1 MITAVS
7 AADPLFGAFATP
19 TADTADSLRLARVL
33 AATDLAGTSTTC
45 VNPIRLTGSRTVVDA
60 ATGQI
65 LHRSGSAAFG
75 EHIAVCC
82 GNRRATAC
90 PACSRL
96 YQYDAYN
103 LIAAGLRGGKNT
115 PAQVA
120 GHPRLF
126 VTLTA
131 PSFGPVHLGP
141 DKKGGLRPCHPR
153 RDGVSCRLW
162 HRAGDPAIG
171 TPIDPSSY
179 DYAGHV
185 LFNASAG
192 ALWSRFTTGVRR
204 TLAELAGLTRA
215 EFAEQAVVAF
225 AKVAEFQARGVVH
238 FHAVIRLDGP
248 DGDVPPSS
256 TTEALLERAVRS
268 AAASTNLIT
277 PDAGAVPS
285 RVLRWGRQ
293 LDVRAIG
300 GDDFGDVS
308 DAAVAR
314 YIAKYATK
322 STETAGVELRSLA
335 CRGCAGTGTVRLG
348 DTEVTRGCR
357 DCQGTGRRPDA
368 AGDLDGLSPHA
379 LALIDTCWR
388 LGGIEELAGLK
399 LRRWAHMLGFR
410 GHFATKSR
418 SYSTTFA
425 ALRAERTEFRAAR
438 VFDALGLADRDAVIV
453 INDWRYAGRGR
464 VADPPAPEPFAPD
477 RSLGLAVAGGVR

>member
-1 MITAVS
+1 MIAAFP
-7 AADPLFGAFATP
+7 AADPRIDAFATP
-19 TADTADSLRLARVL
+19 TTDPERLARVL
-33 AATDLAGTSTTC
+33 AATDLAGTAATC
-45 VNPIRLTGSRTVVDA
+45 ANPIRLTGSRTVVDA

-65 LHRSGSAAFG
+65 LHRTGSAAFG

-82 GNRRATAC
+82 GNRRASAC

-115 PAQVA
+115 PTQVA
-120 GHPRLF
+120 EHPRLF

-141 DKKGGLRPCHPR
+141 DKKGGLRACHPR
-153 RDGVSCRLW
+153 RDGASCRSW
-162 HRAGDPAIG
+162 HQAGDPLIG
-171 TPIDPSSY
+171 TPIDPGAY

-185 LFNASAG
+185 LFNALAG
-192 ALWSRFTTGVRR
+192 TLWSRFTTAVRR
-204 TLAELAGLTRA
+204 ALAELAGLTRA

-225 AKVAEFQARGVVH
+225 AKVAEYQARGVVH
-238 FHAVIRLDGP
+238 FHAVLRLDGP
-248 DGDVPPSS
+248 DGSMPP
-256 TTEALLERAVRS
+256 TWATEALLEQAVRS
-268 AAASTNLIT
+268 AAASTSLIT
-277 PDAGAVPS
+277 PGTAAAPS
-285 RVLRWGRQ
+285 RLLRWGRQ
-293 LDVRAIG
+293 IDIRPIG
-300 GDDFGDVS
+300 GGDSGEVS
-308 DAAVAR
+308 DVAVAR

-335 CRGCAGTGTVRLG
+335 CRGCAGTGTLRLG
-348 DTEVTRGCR
+348 DTDVTRGCR
-357 DCQGTGRRPDA
+357 DCLGTGRRADA

-379 LALIDTCWR
+379 LAVIDACWR

-425 ALRAERTEFRAAR
+425 ALRAERAEFRAAR
-438 VFDALGLADRDAVIV
+438 VFDALGLPDRDAVTV
-453 INDWRYAGRGR
+453 VNDWRYAGRGR
-464 VADPPAPEPFAPD
+464 VADPPAPDLLSSDSSLMAFA
-477 RSLGLAVAGGVR
+477 AGGAR